1 MVIRKI
7 IATKVQRFKE
17 ITVSCHSEKPFN
29 SLEHTHS
36 EEFTP
41 NNHCSYKSYNLRV
54 FVSMW
59 QNLFCKASL
68 KQIQIFFFI
77 SLILLFACSSS
88 QKESPIS
95 DRKSTLLINLGMY
108 TPGTK
113 LAFGDPLQ
121 VSQTIADEYNQ
132 MHPEMNIKFV
142 QQVVVTGSQEGE
154 WLKTQL
160 VGGIAPDI
168 INQNA
173 EVAWSD
179 VSKEWYIPLDDYL
192 EKPNPYIKGNKRWQ
206 DSFVNQALVN
216 AKRAPDGKLYC
227 LSIDVVETA
236 IYYNKTLFKELNLQV
251 PETWAEFIEVQQ
263 KLLDSGITPLPSA
276 LNLVS
281 DWGQDILFDMLYHE
295 IIDKMDV
302 EPSIETKQ
310 DYLTHY
316 LTPKEVA
323 FLYSKGFFTRKDNR
337 WIEMHRILKKWRKYW
352 AKELKNT
359 DQARLFLT
367 KRVAM
372 VWDGSWFSR
381 RLLFDPYIDFEWGIF
396 YIPKITKE
404 TSKFGT
410 GIDASVIGGAAIQL
424 HVTNSAK
431 IYNHLDQVIDFL
443 MFYTAPQNFERVL
456 NETMMFLP
464 NIKGIKIPKELAPIH
479 DIFQR
484 RYCSIK
490 WLESFDSRYK
500 SYWRRMLDLFL
511 NDGISL
517 DNYLAKL
524 EINFK
529 QYIDEKTKQGNW
541 DFSEYEKKWQE
552 NGIKVE

>member
-1 MVIRKI
+1 LPR
-7 IATKVQRFKE
+7 RFQE
-17 ITVSCHSEKPFN
+17 ITDKKVNLNELQHNEQNDLDSCFRRNDAESYIDHYCHSYVNRNPEKIPQLKN
-29 SLEHTHS
+29 YLRALEPLLQT
-36 EEFTP
+36 F
-41 NNHCSYKSYNLRV
+41 L
-54 FVSMW
+54 
-59 QNLFCKASL
+59 LF
-68 KQIQIFFFI
+68 F
-77 SLILLFACSSS
+77 LILLFACSSS
-88 QKESPIS
+88 QKESSLS
-95 DRKSTLLINLGMY
+95 DRKNTLLINFGMY

-121 VSQTIADEYNQ
+121 VSQTIADEYSQ
-132 MHPEMNIKFV
+132 LHPGINIKFV
-142 QQVVVTGSQEGE
+142 QQVIITGSQEGE

-227 LSIDVVETA
+227 ISIDVVETA
-236 IYYNKTLFKELNLQV
+236 IYYNKTLFQELNLQV
-251 PETWAEFIEVQQ
+251 PQTWAEFIELQQ

-337 WIEMHRILKKWRKYW
+337 WIEMHRILKDWRKYW

-404 TSKFGT
+404 TSKFGI
-410 GIDASVIGGAAIQL
+410 GVDASVIGGAAIQL

-431 IYNHLDQVIDFL
+431 IYDHFDQVIDFL

-541 DFSEYEKKWQE
+541 DFSEHEKKWQE